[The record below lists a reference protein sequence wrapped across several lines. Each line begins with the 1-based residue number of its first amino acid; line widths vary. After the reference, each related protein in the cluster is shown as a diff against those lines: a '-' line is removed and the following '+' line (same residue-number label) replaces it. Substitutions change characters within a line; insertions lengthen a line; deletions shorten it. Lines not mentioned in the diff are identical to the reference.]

1 MREELEQQI
10 RAAAR
15 ERFARSGGPGGQNV
29 NKVST
34 QVILHVPLDQLS
46 LSDEERSRLHAALG
60 SRISSE
66 NELVVRAADTRSQA
80 QNRRRALNRAIAMIA
95 DAIRPGKERRPT
107 RPSLAARRRRLERKR
122 KRGEKKRL
130 RRPPEG

>member
-34 QVILHVPLDQLS
+34 QVILHVPLDALS
-46 LSDEERSRLHAALG
+46 LSEEERSRLYSALG

-80 QNRRRALNRAIAMIA
+80 QNRRRALDRAVAMIA
-95 DAIRPGKERRPT
+95 DAIPPGKKRRPT

-130 RRPPEG
+130 RRPPEA

>member
-1 MREELEQQI
+1 MREQLEQQI
-10 RAAAR
+10 RAASR

-34 QVILHVPLDQLS
+34 QVILHVPLDELS
-46 LSDEERSRLHAALG
+46 LSGEERSRLYAALG

-80 QNRRRALNRAIAMIA
+80 QNRRRALDRAIAMIA
-95 DAIRPGKERRPT
+95 DAIRPGKKRRPT
-107 RPSLAARRRRLERKR
+107 GPSLAARRRRLERKR

-130 RRPPEG
+130 RRPPEA

>member
-1 MREELEQQI
+1 
-10 RAAAR
+10 
-15 ERFARSGGPGGQNV
+15 V

-95 DAIRPGKERRPT
+95 DAIRPGKKRRPT